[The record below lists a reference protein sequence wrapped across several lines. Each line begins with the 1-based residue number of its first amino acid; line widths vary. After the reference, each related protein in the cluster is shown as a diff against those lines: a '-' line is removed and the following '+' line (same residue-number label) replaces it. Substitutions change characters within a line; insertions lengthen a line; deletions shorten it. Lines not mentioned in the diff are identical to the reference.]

1 MFELHERH
9 SCIQRIVK
17 YVGTLA
23 LGRVGTIYSS
33 IVETSPTGSPMSQ
46 ARRTRR
52 MILPEQLFVAIL
64 PQISPN
70 VFMVTNKVAHEGIT
84 VGFHHDAKT
93 NVQA

>member
-1 MFELHERH
+1 
-9 SCIQRIVK
+9 
-17 YVGTLA
+17 
-23 LGRVGTIYSS
+23 
-33 IVETSPTGSPMSQ
+33 
-46 ARRTRR
+46 